1 MSRVLAALT
10 AFLTLALTVSAQPQ
24 PGEPVA
30 LTLHPAAPPKP
41 SLKVRLLPDR
51 RDQQPGNAA
60 TLYYRALAMFVENPE
75 LLKEVHAESWETW
88 RTLPLKELPRLEVHD
103 KLHRARHLLAEFDLA
118 AQKRDCDWQLE
129 GRPEGIGLLLPDLQG
144 YRHVAV
150 VLVVRARMEIAE
162 GQFDKALKSLQTGYA
177 LAHRLGTGPTV
188 IHLLVGAA
196 IAALLNAEVEELI
209 QQPGAPNLYWALTA
223 LPRPFFDPRA
233 ALTEESTSLERT
245 FPWLAQLDKG
255 PMTLE
260 QVQAGMFKLDAIMDD
275 LNVRKADR
283 TAQALLF
290 TQALPAAREAL
301 AARGISAE
309 ELEKMPAI
317 QVVCLYAYREYRE
330 AYEEALKWTY
340 APEALSEAGYKKAAA
355 RLNQATARM
364 DRLLFRGLLRG
375 LSDLPQA
382 GGDSFFDRLYT
393 TAYRQERRVAALR
406 CLEALRLHA
415 AESDGK
421 WPAALKEVIEVPV
434 PPDPVTGKPFE
445 YKVNGDRATLT
456 TPRADGKTL
465 PVQALAFEVTLG
477 R

>member
-10 AFLTLALTVSAQPQ
+10 AFLTLALTGSAQPQ

-41 SLKVRLLPDR
+41 SLKYRLLPDR

-75 LLKEVHAESWETW
+75 LLKEVHAEDWETW
-88 RTLPLKELPRLEVHD
+88 RTLPLKELPRLEVRD
-103 KLHRARHLLAEFDLA
+103 KLNRARHLLAEFDLA

-144 YRHVAV
+144 YRHIAI

-162 GQFDKALKSLQTGYA
+162 GQFDRALRSLQSGYA

-188 IHLLVGAA
+188 IHLLVGAGVA
-196 IAALLNAEVEELI
+196 SLMNAEVEELI

-223 LPRPFFDPRA
+223 LPRPFFDPKA
-233 ALTEESTSLERT
+233 ALLEESTSLERT

-260 QVQAGMFKLDAIMDD
+260 QVQAGMFKLDAILDD

-301 AARGISAE
+301 AARGVSAE

-330 AYEEALKWTY
+330 AFEEALKWTY
-340 APEALSEAGYKKAAA
+340 TPEALAEAGYKKAAA
-355 RLNQATARM
+355 RFNQATARM
-364 DRLLFRGLLRG
+364 DRLLFRGLLQG
-375 LSDLPQA
+375 LSGLTQP
-382 GGDSFFDRLYT
+382 GGDSLFDRLYMT
-393 TAYRQERRVAALR
+393 VYRQERRVAALR

-415 AESDGK
+415 AGNDSK
-421 WPAALKEVIEVPV
+421 WPAALKGVTEAPV
-434 PPDPVTGKPFE
+434 PADPVTGKPFE
-445 YKVNGDRATLT
+445 YKLAGGRATLA

-465 PVQALAFEVTLG
+465 PVQALAFELTLG